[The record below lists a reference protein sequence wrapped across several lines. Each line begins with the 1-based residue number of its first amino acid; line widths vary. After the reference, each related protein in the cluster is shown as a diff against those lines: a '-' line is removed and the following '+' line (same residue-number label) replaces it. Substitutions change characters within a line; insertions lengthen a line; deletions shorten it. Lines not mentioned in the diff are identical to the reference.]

1 MAKPTSAEEMLRH
14 YEQGTSGVSFQDYC
28 GPQIKLGVS
37 QAVCQA
43 RYNRYQEKVRGK
55 GQKFITRWQGA

>member
-1 MAKPTSAEEMLRH
+1 MARPTSAEEMLRH
-14 YEQGTSGVSFQDYC
+14 YEAGTQAVTFQDYC

-43 RYNRYQEKVRGK
+43 RFQRYQEKVRGK
-55 GQKFITRWQGA
+55 GQKFLTRWQGA

>member
-14 YEQGTSGVSFQDYC
+14 YEQGVSGVTFQDYC

-43 RYNRYQEKVRGK
+43 RFARYQEKTRGK
-55 GQKFITRWQGA
+55 GQKFLQRWQGA